1 MTKIKVVNPNIIV
14 RGNVDKPY
22 YLIEYYDLS
31 DNEWHIGCG
40 SYCLAN
46 VKEWL
51 KTCFEVTNTDVAPVK
66 HARNL
71 ATQFDE
77 TICTNCGIHLGE
89 VLRIVKEDNGDDAV
103 YYYQPKYCANCGAKF
118 DGGNE
123 NA

>member
-1 MTKIKVVNPNIIV
+1 MTEDKIISELESEIK
-14 RGNVDKPY
+14 RAEYVDRDY
-22 YLIEYYDLS
+22 VDDVDVDLLSSSLELIKRQ
-31 DNEWHIGCG
+31 
-40 SYCLAN
+40 
-46 VKEWL
+46 KEAL
-51 KTCFEVTNTDVAPVK
+51 DVASVK

-89 VLRIVKEDNGDDAV
+89 VLRIVREDNGDDAV